1 MGIILDH
8 LTVPAFDHEASAQ
21 WFAEIMGLRYAGPVR
36 HFAPVRVN
44 DRFTLD
50 FYKAE
55 GFKSY
60 HLGFHIGEDDFDAIF
75 SRLQARGI
83 CYGNDP
89 REPTNMRTDHLF
101 GGRGLYFVDPNG
113 HLFEIMTKVAA
124 F

>member
-1 MGIILDH
+1 MSIILDH
-8 LTVPAFDHEASAQ
+8 ITLPAFDHEASAKL
-21 WFAEIMGLRYAGPVR
+21 FAEIMGLPYNGPVR

-50 FYKAE
+50 FYKAVS
-55 GFKSY
+55 FKGY

-75 SRLQARGI
+75 SRLQSRGI

-101 GGRGLYFVDPNG
+101 GGRGLYFMDPNG
-113 HLFEIMTKVAA
+113 HLIEIMTKVAA
-124 F
+124 S